1 MADNITP
8 PPSPSPVPAAPT
20 AVPAKSYK
28 GMAITSW
35 ILLIFTG
42 LLAIVPLLG
51 FASALMVWIV
61 CPLII
66 VFAIV
71 MISRG
76 GTGHGIILI
85 ILAILLFPWSF
96 LAPTIST
103 VLLGASVSAQEHAQE
118 TQIIANLNTIAS
130 AKSQFATETGA
141 SAGGAVTMADLTKY
155 LGGTTIKPV
164 VGETYDPHPI
174 GEAPS
179 AKLPPNKSLGSHKG
193 GEEITAASATAS
205 TSTTATTSMPSA
217 SASPREVREESP
229 SPSPSPSA
237 TESEEEE

>member
-8 PPSPSPVPAAPT
+8 PAPPSPAPATPV

-61 CPLII
+61 GPLII
-66 VFAIV
+66 IFAIV
-71 MISRG
+71 MIMRG

-85 ILAILLFPWSF
+85 ILALLLFPWSF

-103 VLLGASVSAQEHAQE
+103 LMLGATVNAQEQAQE
-118 TQIIANLNTIAS
+118 KQIVANLNRIDTAKTTWAS
-130 AKSQFATETGA
+130 DTGA
-141 SAGGAVTMADLTKY
+141 SAGTAVTMTELTKY
-155 LGGTTIKPV
+155 LNGQEIKSI
-164 VGETYDPHPI
+164 VGETYDPRPV
-174 GEAPS
+174 GEAPG
-179 AKLPPNKSLGSHKG
+179 AKLPANKSLADHKA
-193 GEEITAASATAS
+193 GEEITASSTTVPASPASPATAS
-205 TSTTATTSMPSA
+205 PFPSA
-217 SASPREVREESP
+217 SA
-229 SPSPSPSA
+229 
-237 TESEEEE
+237 EEEE

>member
-8 PPSPSPVPAAPT
+8 PPSPSPAPT
-20 AVPAKSYK
+20 APIAVPPKSYK

-51 FASALMVWIV
+51 FASALMVWVV

-66 VFAIV
+66 IFAIV
-71 MISRG
+71 MITRG

-96 LAPTIST
+96 LAPTLST
-103 VLLGASVSAQEHAQE
+103 LMLGASVSAQEQAQE
-118 TQIIANLNTIAS
+118 TQIIANLNTIAT

-155 LGGTTIKPV
+155 LGGTAIKPV

-179 AKLPPNKSLGSHKG
+179 AKLPPSKALGSHKA
-193 GEEITAASATAS
+193 GEEITASSATAS
-205 TSTTATTSMPSA
+205 ATSATSPSARELKEEHPAAAPSA
-217 SASPREVREESP
+217 SP
-229 SPSPSPSA
+229 SP
-237 TESEEEE
+237 TEPEEEE

>member
-8 PPSPSPVPAAPT
+8 PPSPAPAPAPT
-20 AVPAKSYK
+20 TPVVAPVKSYK

-35 ILLIFTG
+35 ILLLFTG

-66 VFAIV
+66 IFAIV
-71 MISRG
+71 MITRG

-85 ILAILLFPWSF
+85 ILAILLFPWAF

-103 VLLGASVSAQEHAQE
+103 LLLGASVSAQEQAQE
-118 TQIIANLNTIAS
+118 KQIVANLNTIDT
-130 AKSQFATETGA
+130 AKTTWATETGA
-141 SAGGAVTMADLTKY
+141 SSGTAVTLTELTKY
-155 LGGTTIKPV
+155 LNGKEIKAV
-164 VGETYDPHPI
+164 VGETYDPHPV

-179 AKLPPNKSLGSHKG
+179 AKLPATKSLANHKA
-193 GEEITAASATAS
+193 GEEITAN
-205 TSTTATTSMPSA
+205 STTAPAA
-217 SASPREVREESP
+217 SASPALAASP
-229 SPSPSPSA
+229 LPSPSPSA
-237 TESEEEE
+237 SAEEEEE